1 MLAKDINAMILK
13 QDFYFKAIFIHDF
26 GKKCKIS
33 VFNFFPQGMK
43 LTNNI

>member
-13 QDFYFKAIFIHDF
+13 QDFYFKAILHDF